1 MKKSLLALSAL
12 GVALISAPAMAA
24 SVTIDDTSDNIV
36 VSLNDFEFGFKIN
49 GNTVQSGLHN
59 PASVTLDEADP
70 ANSPFTFDGSWID
83 RGMTTS
89 VSDTVYFVEHSNPT
103 VVSDILTYA
112 YSTAGGRGHL
122 TGSFQSDAGTG
133 LGLVPPGAT
142 VVQENGSPVDFSN
155 AFIGATATSDVDA
168 VPLPAVSWGG
178 FILLGAVGAFRLT
191 RRPRPQSA

>member
-24 SVTIDDTSDNIV
+24 SVTIDDTSENVV
-36 VSLNDFEFGFKIN
+36 VSLNDFEFGFNVN
-49 GNTVQSGLHN
+49 GSPAQAGVGNPTTVAVGAGELV
-59 PASVTLDEADP
+59 A
-70 ANSPFTFDGSWID
+70 FDGSWID
-83 RGMTTS
+83 LGQTNALTN
-89 VSDTVYFVEHSNPT
+89 TVFFVEQGSPT
-103 VVSDILTYA
+103 VVSDVLTYT
-112 YSTAGGRGHL
+112 YSSDGFAGHL
-122 TGSFQSDAGTG
+122 TGFFQSDTGTG
-133 LGLVPPGAT
+133 LGLVPVGAN
-142 VVQENGSPVDFSN
+142 VWQENTPFDFSN